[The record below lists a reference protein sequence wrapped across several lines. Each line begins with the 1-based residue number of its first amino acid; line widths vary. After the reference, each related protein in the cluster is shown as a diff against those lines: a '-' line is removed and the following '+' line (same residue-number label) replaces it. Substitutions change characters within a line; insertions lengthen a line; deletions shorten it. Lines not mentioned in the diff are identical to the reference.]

1 MLSFILIGSAVLL
14 AAMSPGP
21 DFVVVT
27 KNATLHSRRAGV
39 WTALGVA
46 TAVLVHASYSLAG
59 LGFVVAHSLF
69 AFSLIKWAGALYLA
83 YLGIQLLLAR
93 RSTEPKETRAERP
106 QKPLSDGRAFLQGFG
121 TNFLNPKAI
130 YFFVGIFAQVVNL
143 DSPLTLKVLYILEAG
158 LVAGGWFL
166 ALVWLLN
173 VPGFKGAFRRALWPF
188 EKAMGALFLG
198 FAIKLAFER
207 A

>member
-1 MLSFILIGSAVLL
+1 MLSFFLIGLVLLL

-27 KNATLHSRRAGV
+27 KNATLHSRRAGI
-39 WTALGVA
+39 WTALGIG
-46 TAVLVHASYSLAG
+46 TAVLIHATYSLAG

-69 AFSLIKWAGALYLA
+69 AFSLIKWAGALYLS
-83 YLGIQLLLAR
+83 YLGIHLLLAR
-93 RSTEPKETRAERP
+93 RSAGLTHATAELF
-106 QKPLSDGRAFLQGFG
+106 QKPLSDGQAFVQGFG

-130 YFFVGIFAQVVNL
+130 YFFVGIFAQVVSV
-143 DSPLTLKVLYILEAG
+143 DSPLILKVLYILEAG

-166 ALVWLLN
+166 TLVWLLN
-173 VPGFKGAFRRALWPF
+173 VPGFKGALRRALRPV
-188 EKAMGALFLG
+188 EKAMGALLLI